1 MFLRVVSIVGLG
13 FKEEEGDRSEK
24 WEWGYKCSH
33 MEYNQCWK
41 RATSTSLVSTKPFS
55 RTSMLASNSPLSLA
69 PLLVPMVSLSL
80 SLSLHFVLYLGMD
93 TNVINSFRQPSKCLC
108 DSKNSNLL
116 FNFIFGIF
124 FLANYRT
131 FRSSS
136 SLVYLVFRYGHK
148 CYQSFRQPVCDQW
161 CCHLI
166 IVIVSLQ

>member
-1 MFLRVVSIVGLG
+1 MGLQMQSHG
-13 FKEEEGDRSEK
+13 IQSMLKEGHKHLSGLDEAVLKNIDACKQLSLITR
-24 WEWGYKCSH
+24 
-33 MEYNQCWK
+33 
-41 RATSTSLVSTKPFS
+41 TSLGP
-55 RTSMLASNSPLSLA
+55 NGI
-69 PLLVPMVSLSL
+69 SLSL

>member
-1 MFLRVVSIVGLG
+1 MGLQMQSHG
-13 FKEEEGDRSEK
+13 IQSMLKEGHKHLSGLDEAVLKNIDACKQLSLITR
-24 WEWGYKCSH
+24 
-33 MEYNQCWK
+33 
-41 RATSTSLVSTKPFS
+41 TSLGP
-55 RTSMLASNSPLSLA
+55 NGI
-69 PLLVPMVSLSL
+69 SLSL

-116 FNFIFGIF
+116 FNFIFGNF

-136 SLVYLVFRYGHK
+136 SLVYLVFGYGHK
-148 CYQSFRQPVCDQW
+148 SYQSFRQPVCDQW

>member
-1 MFLRVVSIVGLG
+1 MGLQMQSHG
-13 FKEEEGDRSEK
+13 IQSMLKEGHKHLSGLDEAVLKNIDACKQLSLITR
-24 WEWGYKCSH
+24 
-33 MEYNQCWK
+33 
-41 RATSTSLVSTKPFS
+41 TSLGP
-55 RTSMLASNSPLSLA
+55 NGI
-69 PLLVPMVSLSL
+69 SL

-108 DSKNSNLL
+108 DLKNSNLL

-148 CYQSFRQPVCDQW
+148 CYQSFRQPVCDQ
-161 CCHLI
+161 
-166 IVIVSLQ
+166 